1 MIDRRR
7 KISAEIQ
14 KDALEIVG
22 LAHGGSILACQD
34 KVELI
39 LYARSI
45 GVNSVSKIAA
55 AINADPSAISQ
66 LLKRGNVELA
76 KVKTAD
82 DETAKT
88 LFVRAWNKYR
98 AKAQIQDIEKFDR
111 SVEESKDWRAH
122 AASLKMKYPED
133 FNFDPS
139 DPKKANSTTIFN
151 VKEIRVQQ
159 IQQMS
164 TPELIEFIDKVKGYL
179 PQKDEIQEATIVDG

>member
-34 KVELI
+34 KVEMI

-45 GVNSVSKIAA
+45 GMNNTSRIAA
-55 AINADPSAISQ
+55 AINVDSSAINQ
-66 LLKRGNVELA
+66 ILKRGNEELA
-76 KVKTAD
+76 KIKSGED
-82 DETAKT
+82 TAKT

-111 SVEESKDWRAH
+111 TVEESKDWRAH